1 MERPTPV
8 TVFGILNIVFAIF
21 GIFGVATAMMMSS
34 LPFFRKAPEM
44 AIFFDN
50 PVYDAWLRISAI
62 VGIGFAIAL
71 VTLGIGL
78 LNMKAWAR
86 AGTIIYAICALVFT
100 IAGQVVN
107 FAYVLPTVME
117 RASLTS
123 GPEAAGALGGAIGGA
138 LGGII
143 PLAYPILI
151 LIFMTRPQT
160 VAAFRPRAHNQ
171 PPPLPT
177 PPW

>member
-8 TVFGILNIVFAIF
+8 TVFGILSIVFAVF

-44 AIFFDN
+44 AILFDN

-107 FAYVLPTVME
+107 FAYVLPTMME
-117 RASLTS
+117 RASRTS
-123 GPEAAGALGGAIGGA
+123 GPEAAGA